1 MDGPIQTQGLLRPD
15 LLFFPPSLFL
25 VFLAT
30 HVGMFAS
37 PELRLNPPNVEV
49 DNTTYNDRT
58 VLTVDSANRAGTLV
72 EVGTSAWFVNNA

>member
-1 MDGPIQTQGLLRPD
+1 
-15 LLFFPPSLFL
+15 
-25 VFLAT
+25 
-30 HVGMFAS
+30 MFAS